1 MKKTFASLILVAA
14 LSSLSFAP
22 DWRMEVAALFDSA
35 RPDDYRAARQYLSDI
50 FASLPEEDK
59 PAACGLQAF
68 LANRLGDKTSE
79 YDRLGNYFERYGAL
93 GLGFSFLPP
102 GARGDVARYLR
113 DWQLRY
119 PYVVKIGIIT
129 SSVITVAASPNP
141 PESLLL
147 GVEMA
152 NDAFYK
158 LSDGQGVLEGGLFR
172 RGFNAVRLPAGRLFA
187 EPGTFSYYLE
197 FKSGDFVVQR
207 EIALNIEMSSAGVVP
222 KPAAPGRI
230 PEFVLE
236 IYLGEKLLASSR
248 KSPPTVPPGMG
259 IEVPPPSGV
268 YDPFGE
274 GYQNKPEIP
283 QGVPIFAIPTVISE
297 LIKGLKKKDEV
308 EPVPPVEIRTDMA
321 YAFTRKNAAG
331 KEIEIRASLALS
343 QKSVQ
348 FLPLSAAGGPP
359 DQR

>member
-1 MKKTFASLILVAA
+1 MKTTFASIILVAA
-14 LSSLSFAP
+14 LSSLAFAS
-22 DWRMEVAALFDSA
+22 DWRTEVAPFFDSA
-35 RPDDYRAARQYLSDI
+35 RPEDYRAARQYLDGI
-50 FASLPEEDK
+50 FDSLAEEDK

-93 GLGFSFLPP
+93 GLGFYFLSPT
-102 GARGDVARYLR
+102 ARADVARYLR

-119 PYVVKIGIIT
+119 PYVVKIGIVVSSAVT
-129 SSVITVAASPNP
+129 VASSVNP

-152 NDAFYK
+152 NDSFYK
-158 LSDGQGVLEGGLFR
+158 ISDGRSVLEGGLFH
-172 RGFNAVRLPAGRLFA
+172 RGFNAVRLPADRLFA
-187 EPGTFSYYLE
+187 EPGAFSYYLE
-197 FKSGDFVVQR
+197 FKSGDFIVRR
-207 EIALNIEMSSAGVVP
+207 EIALYVEMSSLGVVP
-222 KPAAPGRI
+222 KPAAPGKI

-236 IYLGEKLLASSR
+236 IYLGDKLLAASR
-248 KSPPTVPPGMG
+248 KSPPTVPPGMA
-259 IEVPPPSGV
+259 IEVPPPTGV

-274 GYQNKPEIP
+274 GYQNKPERP
-283 QGVPIFAIPTVISE
+283 QGVPIFAIPTVINE

-308 EPVPPVEIRTDMA
+308 EPVPPVEIRADMA
-321 YAFTRKNAAG
+321 YAFTRKNASG
-331 KEIEIRASLALS
+331 KEIEIRASLSLS